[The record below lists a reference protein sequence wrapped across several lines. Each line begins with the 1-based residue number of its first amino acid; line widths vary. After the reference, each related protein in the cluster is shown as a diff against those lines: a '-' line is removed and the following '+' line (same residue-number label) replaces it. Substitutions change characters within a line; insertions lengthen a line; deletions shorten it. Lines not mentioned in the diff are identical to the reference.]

1 MFDRQ
6 PDQQPDQQRAVDPH
20 QPARGPQPEPSRRPA
35 GRRGGRREGRRQR
48 WRSGDD
54 GPAPDSA
61 VAADPEPDP
70 ESVARAIC
78 LRQLTMGPRTRAQLA
93 EAMATRGVPD
103 TVAERV
109 LDRFTEVK
117 LIDDAAFAQ
126 AWVRSRHDGRGL
138 ARRALA
144 QELRTKG
151 VEDGLAREALDQLD
165 ADQERETARRLVRA
179 RLPSTRGLD
188 HPARVRRLAAMLGRK
203 GYPGGLALSVVR
215 AELAAESERDGDDR
229 FEGFEEDGALPE

>member
-1 MFDRQ
+1 MQDE
-6 PDQQPDQQRAVDPH
+6 D
-20 QPARGPQPEPSRRPA
+20 EKPSRRP
-35 GRRGGRREGRRQR
+35 RGRREGRRQR
-48 WRSGDD
+48 WRPGDD
-54 GPAPDSA
+54 GPPPGSP
-61 VAADPEPDP
+61 VTADPEPDP

-93 EAMATRGVPD
+93 EAMAKREVPD
-103 TVAERV
+103 AVAERV

-165 ADQERETARRLVRA
+165 PEQERETAGRLVRA
-179 RLPSTRGLD
+179 RLASTRGLEY
-188 HPARVRRLAAMLGRK
+188 PARVRRLAGLLARK

-215 AELAAESERDGDDR
+215 AELAAEGDPDGADGADGPDGPDGVDGLDQVER
-229 FEGFEEDGALPE
+229 FEQDGS

>member
-1 MFDRQ
+1 VL
-6 PDQQPDQQRAVDPH
+6 DQQPDHQRDQHEVDPH
-20 QPARGPQPEPSRRPA
+20 RQVRGPEPEPSRRPG
-35 GRRGGRREGRRQR
+35 GRRGGRREGPREGRRQR
-48 WRSGDD
+48 WRPGDD

-78 LRQLTMGPRTRAQLA
+78 LRQLTLGPRTRAQLA
-93 EAMATRGVPD
+93 EAMAKRDVPEA
-103 TVAERV
+103 VAARV

-151 VEDGLAREALDQLD
+151 VEDGLAEDALDQLD
-165 ADQERETARRLVRA
+165 PEQERETAHRLVRS
-179 RLPSTRGLD
+179 RLRATRGLD
-188 HPARVRRLAAMLGRK
+188 YPVRVRRLAGLLARK

-215 AELAAESERDGDDR
+215 AELAAEGERD
-229 FEGFEEDGALPE
+229 GFEEDSQRPD

>member
-1 MFDRQ
+1 MPDRQ
-6 PDQQPDQQRAVDPH
+6 LDQQAQGRE
-20 QPARGPQPEPSRRPA
+20 PEPSRRPA

-48 WRSGDD
+48 WRPGDD
-54 GPAPDSA
+54 GPPPDSP

-93 EAMATRGVPD
+93 QAMAKREVPD
-103 TVAERV
+103 AVAERV
-109 LDRFTEVK
+109 LDRFTEVR

-151 VEDGLAREALDQLD
+151 VEDGLAQDALDQLD
-165 ADQERETARRLVRA
+165 PEQERETARRLVRS
-179 RLPSTRGLD
+179 RLQATRGLEY
-188 HPARVRRLAAMLGRK
+188 PARVRRLAGLLARK

-215 AELAAESERDGDDR
+215 AELAAEGEVDELDRFGDD
-229 FEGFEEDGALPE
+229 G

>member
-1 MFDRQ
+1 MQDE
-6 PDQQPDQQRAVDPH
+6 DE
-20 QPARGPQPEPSRRPA
+20 EPSRRPH
-35 GRRGGRREGRRQR
+35 GRRGGRRQRRRPGDEG
-48 WRSGDD
+48 
-54 GPAPDSA
+54 PPPDSP

-93 EAMATRGVPD
+93 DAMARRDVPEA
-103 TVAERV
+103 VAERV

-126 AWVRSRHDGRGL
+126 GWVRSRHDGRGL

-151 VEDGLAREALDQLD
+151 VDDGLARDALDQLD
-165 ADQERETARRLVRA
+165 PEQERETAHRLVRG
-179 RLPSTRGLD
+179 RLRATRGL
-188 HPARVRRLAAMLGRK
+188 AYETRVRRLAGLLARK

-215 AELAAESERDGDDR
+215 AELAAEGERDGFDQL
-229 FEGFEEDGALPE
+229 DGDGHGDLPD